1 MTREELLKEQ
11 SDALQELLSRPWASR
26 PWAAEERNAVLR
38 ATRGDMSVLA
48 ERIKSGEATDV
59 ERMAA
64 ADILVHPD
72 DWKKHSF
79 ENMIDAERDREIAN
93 AVDFMAGRGEK
104 KTNMVAWATKEYGIS
119 RSTIWER
126 IKRGRLLLPRKVK
139 AEDTH
144 YLGRLEPDGDGG
156 LKLIPPSP
164 VKPSPVKTQK

>member
-119 RSTIWER
+119 RSTM
-126 IKRGRLLLPRKVK
+126 LPRKVK